1 MRIPA
6 IHPAI
11 AVIALALAPVTGFA
25 GQKMGP
31 DYHENATS
39 TCRVHVWTRAGG
51 RPLVSFAVTPENK
64 GQNLRVLASGGGWT
78 CSCLYRPGDAD
89 LYPSVRL
96 VEPPVCLPAQK

>member
-1 MRIPA
+1 MRILAPLSV
-6 IHPAI
+6 I
-11 AVIALALAPVTGFA
+11 AAAALALAPTVSFA

-51 RPLVSFAVTPENK
+51 RPVVSFAISQENK

-96 VEPPVCLPAQK
+96 VEPPVCSAGK